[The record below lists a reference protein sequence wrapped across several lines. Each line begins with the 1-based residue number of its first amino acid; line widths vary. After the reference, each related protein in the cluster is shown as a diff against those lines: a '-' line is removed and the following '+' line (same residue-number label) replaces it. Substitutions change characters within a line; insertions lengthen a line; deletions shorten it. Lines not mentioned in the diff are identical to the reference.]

1 MFKKL
6 KKVYVNFTVAFAV
19 PLIVFSNVSGVYNGW
34 RERQY
39 EMFDKRELCAKL
51 VKEGAVSQKFCD
63 EEIKYETGPQAE
75 FDYRVTPIFK
85 QIDLVGLYINQYY
98 MLVWD
103 WIWIRMVNFERWL
116 KYQIMLLRTQIC
128 NKIDSKANIKLVNI
142 KVRCYIRQWTGIQK

>member
-6 KKVYVNFTVAFAV
+6 KKAYVNFTVAFAV

-63 EEIKYETGPQAE
+63 EEIKWEQGPQAE

-85 QIDLVGLYINQYY
+85 HIDLVGLYINDLF
-98 MLVWD
+98 MDKIWMP
-103 WIWIRMVNFERWL
+103 IWIRVVNFERWL
-116 KYQIMLLRTQIC
+116 KTIC
-128 NKIDSKANIKLVNI
+128 WN
-142 KVRCYIRQWTGIQK
+142 C